1 MIPRD
6 VPMTAAEIAHVI
18 CGGDIIAGRAR
29 RKTCEK
35 NTRYAM
41 RQAEK
46 FHMTREVGTR
56 NSHGKTSALVW
67 EVIGADAQ

>member
-1 MIPRD
+1 MIPTD

-35 NTRYAM
+35 NARYAM

-46 FHMTREVGTR
+46 YKMTRIVGTR
-56 NSHGKTSALVW
+56 TRHGKTSALVW
-67 EVIGADAQ
+67 EVIGRDA